1 MLLDI
6 HRSNKFTH
14 TFQVGVVKHAIDVP
28 KAMSN
33 IGSALFQE

>member
-6 HRSNKFTH
+6 HRSNKFNI
-14 TFQVGVVKHAIDVP
+14 FQVGVVKHAIDVA